1 MSRQDNVPCE
11 SHYFIKT
18 QKPYFVG
25 IDDQFI
31 DHQQTK
37 ITTFDD
43 HNLLLEI
50 VTHLKLVKLGM
61 NICVLI

>member
-1 MSRQDNVPCE
+1 MLKVSGNKDVLTIRILN
-11 SHYFIKT
+11 SSKM
-18 QKPYFVG
+18 
-25 IDDQFI
+25 
-31 DHQQTK
+31 QTK